1 MKKRFLAVFMILV
14 MGCALTACDEEEA
27 ADGQTADT
35 ASEAEE
41 GSWSIYWYL
50 CGSDLES
57 GGGFAT
63 YDLSGLMEVELP
75 ENVNV
80 VIETGGSSEWQN
92 DVVDADHLQRWLY
105 SSEGLEL
112 VDEQP
117 SASMGEAETLADFLQ
132 FAKNNYPAEKT
143 AVVFWNHGGGS
154 VSGASFDELY
164 GFDSLTLDEMYTAF
178 ASVWEPSEEEQPL
191 ELVGFDTC
199 LMATVDVAYTFSDLA
214 HYLVASEETEPA
226 NGWYYSQWVGAL
238 AKHWRQPAKILDS
251 SHSSAVWRQR
261 VRIMEVIPESRV
273 IPTWW
278 ILVIWQDRVLICW
291 GLPRTCWMHWR
302 TAFCIR

>member
-63 YDLSGLMEVELP
+63 YDLSELMEVELP

-92 DVVDADHLQRWLY
+92 DVVDADHLQRWL
-105 SSEGLEL
+105 
-112 VDEQP
+112 
-117 SASMGEAETLADFLQ
+117 
-132 FAKNNYPAEKT
+132 
-143 AVVFWNHGGGS
+143 
-154 VSGASFDELY
+154 
-164 GFDSLTLDEMYTAF
+164 
-178 ASVWEPSEEEQPL
+178 
-191 ELVGFDTC
+191 
-199 LMATVDVAYTFSDLA
+199 
-214 HYLVASEETEPA
+214 
-226 NGWYYSQWVGAL
+226 
-238 AKHWRQPAKILDS
+238 
-251 SHSSAVWRQR
+251 
-261 VRIMEVIPESRV
+261 
-273 IPTWW
+273 
-278 ILVIWQDRVLICW
+278 
-291 GLPRTCWMHWR
+291 
-302 TAFCIR
+302 